1 VPAYQENL
9 IKFNQL
15 LANYAIYS
23 TAVDITAA
31 SNTLVAEGHPVD
43 PVDLATVTPY
53 ITHIVRRFGDWHLDL
68 TPSEAPVAAHLR
80 LPTPTP

>member
-43 PVDLATVTPY
+43 PVDLGC
-53 ITHIVRRFGDWHLDL
+53 R
-68 TPSEAPVAAHLR
+68 
-80 LPTPTP
+80 